1 LAVVQKI
8 MKFLA
13 SMEFQVSL
21 SRTQKPVIRNSQED
35 DYETCCLCLLGRL
48 LFTPMRETAG
58 FTDMTV
64 HIYQTAW
71 HNFPKEQL
79 SSKSSHHPEFTNV
92 NDIKNAIQI
101 N

>member
-1 LAVVQKI
+1 

-21 SRTQKPVIRNSQED
+21 SCTQKPVTRNSQED

-48 LFTPMRETAG
+48 LFAPMRGAAG

-71 HNFPKEQL
+71 HHFPEKQL
-79 SSKSSHHPEFTNV
+79 SSKSSFHPEFTNV
-92 NDIKNAIQI
+92 NDMKNAIQI